1 MDQEVLFGQRA
12 YTDPWG
18 TLRELQQA
26 DMRRPSA
33 GRKARMAALH
43 AVVGDLVESVM
54 LAGAV
59 VEASEPVAPLERA
72 RAHVSLAASWAAAGG
87 LNVAV
92 RGMTPRQHIAAG
104 LRILAEADPGG
115 GYLTAASLIN
125 AATAEYTI
133 GDLDAAYRHLGR
145 ARGLVSSWGKSAPMR
160 GPYLGL
166 IEFNT
171 VVMADLDERGM
182 VAALLGVHDQARR
195 EGVLRTCGL
204 VDQHLAGR
212 FAAAHLYTPALIH
225 GERAREI
232 WQRCRRPERVASI
245 DYTLLEIYKN
255 LGAEEER
262 GRLERQLIGITRP
275 ESVFRGIATQ
285 AKAKVSEHY
294 HDLADY
300 RRSEQY
306 EESAWKTIE
315 PVLKAEGGHVSSG
328 GALGLVFGGVRTARK
343 LGDDELVAK
352 WRARAAFMARGIDAY
367 LESSTG
373 WGASFGRY
381 LEAIIDG
388 DRQAVAALQQE
399 IVRKTLEVNA
409 YGKAAL
415 PAVIGLQEHL
425 DTVEPGE
432 DLDTDLREYWQHL
445 GSLASEDA
453 EEIRSRFRSANVVPV
468 LNRIL
473 GSNPD
478 LDPWIQ
484 FETVE
489 LARTGSVTGPQA
501 VGLPDTDQRGHIR
514 RIALADYKNRGI
526 IFPAAIGEA
535 CGIALHPV
543 AASRFGETDRD
554 LGRLLRSGSFSQDP
568 DVLQLY
574 LRGDVLHWAYVR
586 TGRASVAAGS
596 FTDSDAVRAVAAVY
610 DWASPRVTRAD
621 IQTAALLGLPE
632 ASLPMVAAIRCAV
645 GPFVDQPALAE
656 DFAMVLPRRARG
668 AVLDHFRAVTPPAVE
683 DICRWIGRLLPDLP
697 EVWDGTAALALSLQG
712 NLAQIPFAL
721 ARHPREGR
729 HLGTTRPVVSLAPM
743 NTLAHMPEPAAV
755 PAGGPVPWQLT
766 VVGNCMGDLGYSG
779 ATSSAADI
787 RNALLLPPEDA
798 WSSAVLY
805 KGHFLRSKSGRPSLA
820 GLPSG
825 APGQVFR
832 AADILLESGKVAGPA
847 RLAIMACEASG
858 WGLAEEWGGTASAL
872 MLRGVRE
879 VIAPHWPLIDSPAS
893 QVLDGRV
900 AGILTC
906 PGDLAAAYAD
916 MIGGLLSD
924 WLDGRGT
931 ALGPHWWAGLALIK
945 A

>member
-26 DMRRPSA
+26 DMRQPSA

-59 VEASEPVAPLERA
+59 VQASEPVASLERA

-87 LNVAV
+87 LNVPV

-125 AATAEYTI
+125 AATAEYAI

-171 VVMADLDERGM
+171 VVMADLDERSM

-204 VDQHLAGR
+204 VDQTLAGR
-212 FAAAHLYTPALIH
+212 FAAAHLYTPALLH

-232 WQRCRRPERVASI
+232 WHRCRRPERVASI

-262 GRLERQLIGITRP
+262 ERLERQLIGITRP

-315 PVLKAEGGHVSSG
+315 PVLKAEGGHVTSG

-343 LGDDELVAK
+343 LGDDRLVAK
-352 WRARAAFMARGIDAY
+352 WRSRAAFMARGIDAY

-388 DRQAVAALQQE
+388 DRQAVATLQQE

-415 PAVIGLQEHL
+415 PAVIALQEHL
-425 DTVEPGE
+425 DTVEPGD

-445 GSLASEDA
+445 RSLASEDA

-501 VGLPDTDQRGHIR
+501 VGLPDKSLLPCRNVGSTQPFPPDRAKRPGGNGQSQQDLPTVTQDADSAPPASPSYGRVGANAIGRHPPQGPRNTSCPALCAPHGLSQQSRPGPAAHLRGCRARYLVRVIR
-514 RIALADYKNRGI
+514 RRAGSAR
-526 IFPAAIGEA
+526 
-535 CGIALHPV
+535 
-543 AASRFGETDRD
+543 AASSLRRLPKVIKDRRRH
-554 LGRLLRSGSFSQDP
+554 GAG
-568 DVLQLY
+568 
-574 LRGDVLHWAYVR
+574 H
-586 TGRASVAAGS
+586 AANG
-596 FTDSDAVRAVAAVY
+596 
-610 DWASPRVTRAD
+610 
-621 IQTAALLGLPE
+621 
-632 ASLPMVAAIRCAV
+632 
-645 GPFVDQPALAE
+645 
-656 DFAMVLPRRARG
+656 
-668 AVLDHFRAVTPPAVE
+668 
-683 DICRWIGRLLPDLP
+683 
-697 EVWDGTAALALSLQG
+697 
-712 NLAQIPFAL
+712 
-721 ARHPREGR
+721 GR
-729 HLGTTRPVVSLAPM
+729 HGCRRD
-743 NTLAHMPEPAAV
+743 PERSHDG
-755 PAGGPVPWQLT
+755 PAGL
-766 VVGNCMGDLGYSG
+766 S
-779 ATSSAADI
+779 
-787 RNALLLPPEDA
+787 R
-798 WSSAVLY
+798 
-805 KGHFLRSKSGRPSLA
+805 
-820 GLPSG
+820 
-825 APGQVFR
+825 
-832 AADILLESGKVAGPA
+832 
-847 RLAIMACEASG
+847 RL
-858 WGLAEEWGGTASAL
+858 
-872 MLRGVRE
+872 
-879 VIAPHWPLIDSPAS
+879 
-893 QVLDGRV
+893 
-900 AGILTC
+900 
-906 PGDLAAAYAD
+906 
-916 MIGGLLSD
+916 
-924 WLDGRGT
+924 
-931 ALGPHWWAGLALIK
+931 
-945 A
+945 